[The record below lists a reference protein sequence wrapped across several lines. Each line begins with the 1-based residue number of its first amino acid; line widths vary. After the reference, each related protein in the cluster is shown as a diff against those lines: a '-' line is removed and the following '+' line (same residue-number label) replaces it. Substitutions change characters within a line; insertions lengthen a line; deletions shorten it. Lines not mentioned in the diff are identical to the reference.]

1 MTLNLPTRS
10 MFLAIAL
17 QLASSAV
24 CLAADAHDAAH
35 GGGGLKQDLPFW
47 GFVAFIGFVVALKF
61 LGWDSLTSGMQARE
75 AKELEFISEA
85 ERLRDEA
92 AARLRRHVGQMEALD
107 ETVRGVMAEAHRDA
121 DQTRRDI
128 RSIADREAALLQ
140 ARADLEISRTRD
152 QSLHELF
159 DRFSTRIAE
168 GAEQRIKSQMTPQT
182 QQQLVDAAIGE
193 FAAQS
198 R

>member
-17 QLASSAV
+17 QFASTAV

-35 GGGGLKQDLPFW
+35 DVGLKGDLAFW
-47 GFVAFIGFVVALKF
+47 GFVAFIGFLVALKF
-61 LGWDSLTSGMQARE
+61 LGWDALTSGMQSRE
-75 AKELEFISEA
+75 SNELQLISEA
-85 ERLRDEA
+85 ERLREEA
-92 AARLRRHVGQMEALD
+92 AARLRRHLGQMEALD

-128 RSIADREAALLQ
+128 RSIADREAELLQ
-140 ARADLEISRTRD
+140 ARANLEISRTRD

-159 DRFSTRIAE
+159 DGFSTRIAE
-168 GAEQRIKSQMTPQT
+168 GAEQRIKSRLTPQA
-182 QQQLVDAAIGE
+182 QQQLVDAAVGE